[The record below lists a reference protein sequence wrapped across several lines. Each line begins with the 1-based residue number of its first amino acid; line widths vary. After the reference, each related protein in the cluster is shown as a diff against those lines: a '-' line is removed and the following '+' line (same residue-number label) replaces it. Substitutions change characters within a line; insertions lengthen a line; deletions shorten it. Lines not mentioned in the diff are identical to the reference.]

1 MSSISTEELEQK
13 VEAGEEVIDHYFDS
27 KATRVG
33 TPRQMT
39 SRRRQDL
46 VTTNLEIPRLMLD
59 ELDRLAD
66 ELNISSQ
73 AVIKMMLR
81 RALDEHYL
89 AKKSVRS
96 PIS

>member
-1 MSSISTEELEQK
+1 MSNISTEELEQK
-13 VEAGEEVIDHYFDS
+13 IEAGEEVVDRYFDAT
-27 KATRVG
+27 ATRVG

-46 VTTNLEIPRLMLD
+46 VTTNLEMPRPMLN
-59 ELDRLAD
+59 ELDQLAD

-89 AKKSVRS
+89 AKKSVS
-96 PIS
+96 

>member
-1 MSSISTEELEQK
+1 MSNISTEELEQK
-13 VEAGEEVIDHYFDS
+13 VEAGEEVVDRYFDS
-27 KATRVG
+27 TTTRVG

-39 SRRRQDL
+39 SGRRQDL
-46 VTTNLEIPRLMLD
+46 VTTSLEMPRPMLN
-59 ELDRLAD
+59 ELDQLAD

-89 AKKSVRS
+89 AKKS
-96 PIS
+96 IS